1 MVPCVVGS
9 IAWNERVSAAAR
21 GQQSR
26 RTGKQG
32 EQALAGR
39 LFGCE
44 EAGTMRRDETLSPA
58 KEGRSPGRPGN
69 DKKQTVY
76 CSALDIA
83 KNTLISSSCSSNDLR
98 TLPVVSLPVHHL
110 LSTPTITTENSE
122 HITFRRVT
130 FNKPSQA
137 RPAKLRLLISLRL
150 ADHPIELPR
159 LNSI

>member
-1 MVPCVVGS
+1 MVVRRGWVGGSRQTKERGVVGGRVMSGGVCGS

-26 RTGKQG
+26 RTGKQT
-32 EQALAGR
+32 LAGR

-76 CSALDIA
+76 CSAPSTTGTA
-83 KNTLISSSCSSNDLR
+83 KNTLISSSWSSNDLR
-98 TLPVVSLPVHHL
+98 TLPASLPVHHL
-110 LSTPTITTENSE
+110 LSAPTINHHREQCAHNNSD
-122 HITFRRVT
+122 
-130 FNKPSQA
+130 A
-137 RPAKLRLLISLRL
+137 
-150 ADHPIELPR
+150 
-159 LNSI
+159 